1 MQYAE
6 LSWDSGRVGRGR
18 QEQCA
23 SSTSWQRRAS
33 SAPAARQR
41 SHIISKIFWMPV
53 TAQPLLG
60 SLMGECKGQVPGL
73 EKTATL
79 TCLHLTSASQA
90 LALLTPDPHFQVTSL
105 PFASVC

>member
-1 MQYAE
+1 VCLIDQLAAP
-6 LSWDSGRVGRGR
+6 R
-18 QEQCA
+18 QQ
-23 SSTSWQRRAS
+23 RAS

-73 EKTATL
+73 EKTAPL

-90 LALLTPDPHFQVTSL
+90 LALLTHTSRSLHCPLPVFAKLIGAFAKTAAWRPHML
-105 PFASVC
+105 N